1 MENHFLTNLNGRE
14 EAARNRYP
22 LQSRFN
28 SEFSDKDI
36 ELTSVWGSPYS
47 SYIGKSLEELPF
59 RREFGVNVVGI
70 VRGERRIYIPQSDEC
85 IYPQDKLIVVGTD
98 GQLQKFRS
106 ELDIRQ
112 DFPDEK
118 NVRQEVTLHSFTVDE
133 ESPLLNKSIAQSRLG
148 KQYDSLIV
156 AIEREDELI
165 SMNQS
170 TVFRL
175 GDLVWIVG
183 DREKIRQLLMRK
195 KHV

>member
-1 MENHFLTNLNGRE
+1 M
-14 EAARNRYP
+14 
-22 LQSRFN
+22 
-28 SEFSDKDI
+28 
-36 ELTSVWGSPYS
+36 
-47 SYIGKSLEELPF
+47 
-59 RREFGVNVVGI
+59 
-70 VRGERRIYIPQSDEC
+70 
-85 IYPQDKLIVVGTD
+85 
-98 GQLQKFRS
+98 
-106 ELDIRQ
+106 
-112 DFPDEK
+112 
-118 NVRQEVTLHSFTVDE
+118 RQEVTLHSFTVDE

>member
-1 MENHFLTNLNGRE
+1 M
-14 EAARNRYP
+14 
-22 LQSRFN
+22 
-28 SEFSDKDI
+28 
-36 ELTSVWGSPYS
+36 TSVWVSPYS

-98 GQLQKFRS
+98 DQLQKFRS